1 MEHPIGEMMHST
13 MNSIK
18 DMVDVNTVVGDPV
31 VAATGA
37 TIIPVSRVCFGYV
50 TGGGDLP
57 GSEKSRTHPPM
68 EQGTFPFAGGS
79 GAGVSVQPVGFLVV
93 SGEEVR
99 MLPAQPLTVA
109 DRMVELLPGVV
120 EDMKHIFDKDKKS
133 AQTQGE
139 G

>member
-1 MEHPIGEMMHST
+1 M
-13 MNSIK
+13 
-18 DMVDVNTVVGDPV
+18 
-31 VAATGA
+31 
-37 TIIPVSRVCFGYV
+37 
-50 TGGGDLP
+50 
-57 GSEKSRTHPPM
+57 
-68 EQGTFPFAGGS
+68 
-79 GAGVSVQPVGFLVV
+79 QPVGFLVV

-120 EDMKHIFDKDKKS
+120 EDMKHIFDKDQKS